1 MKIELTEEAISQ
13 LVEKGLIQAPT
24 IEANGYQPTGY
35 LRTNVIIRTVTHYF
49 TGHLIEEGPNWLIL
63 TDAAWVADTGRWAD
77 ALEKG
82 TLNEVEPYPDGVR
95 VNTSSVID
103 ISEWN
108 RSLIVVQ
115 K

>member
-1 MKIELTEEAISQ
+1 MKIELSEEAISR

-24 IEANGYQPTGY
+24 TKANSYQQTGC

-49 TGHLIEEGPNWLIL
+49 TGHLLEEGPNWLVL

-77 ALEKG
+77 ALKNG
-82 TLNEVEPYPDGVR
+82 TLNEVEPYPAGVR
-95 VNTSSVID
+95 VNTSSVVD
-103 ISEWN
+103 ISRWDHLLPEA
-108 RSLIVVQ
+108 Q